1 MSKKYLFILLLLP
14 TLAHAGIDS
23 NKLIGWWTSECVQ
36 AKDNK
41 IGYVQ
46 ESYSFKVLNKFT
58 FNRKWFSSS
67 DCAGTESSKE
77 TETGDFRVG
86 EKHNSITSSEMV
98 YEINFKN
105 KNAWTSG
112 VIWIDKDYKTLK
124 IKRSDIETSWEG
136 KLEFTKD

>member
-1 MSKKYLFILLLLP
+1 
-14 TLAHAGIDS
+14 
-23 NKLIGWWTSECVQ
+23 
-36 AKDNK
+36 
-41 IGYVQ
+41 
-46 ESYSFKVLNKFT
+46 
-58 FNRKWFSSS
+58 
-67 DCAGTESSKE
+67 
-77 TETGDFRVG
+77 
-86 EKHNSITSSEMV
+86 MV